1 MSNIGAITKSTMMMS
16 SLEISQLIDARHDN
30 VKTTIE
36 RLVSKGVIQ
45 LPSSKKVENPVSTS
59 NNKFTTA
66 YIFEGEQGRR
76 DSILVVS
83 RISVEFMAAVVDRW
97 MELER
102 AAQDSPP
109 QSEPAHVPELENPD
123 SLRKLLLTYTE
134 RTIEAERKLVEAEPK
149 IAFYDAVTQ
158 TDNTFDMSVVA
169 KIINRKG
176 YGRNTIFAILRKH
189 GILRSN
195 NEPYQQYVNAG
206 WFRMVEG
213 KWTKPNGEEHT
224 YYKTVVFQKGLEKI
238 IGLID
243 KEEQE

>member
-1 MSNIGAITKSTMMMS
+1 MSNISVITKSTITMS
-16 SLEISQLIDARHDN
+16 SKDIAELVDSRHDN
-30 VKTTIE
+30 VRTSIE
-36 RLVSKGVIQ
+36 RLANQGVIT
-45 LPSSKKVENPVSTS
+45 LPAMQEKPSEGGRPSKE
-59 NNKFTTA
+59 
-66 YIFEGEQGRR
+66 YIFIGEQGKR
-76 DSILVVS
+76 DSIIVVAQLS
-83 RISVEFMAAVVDRW
+83 PEFTARIVDRW

-102 AAQDSPP
+102 AANEHPSPQP
-109 QSEPAHVPELENPD
+109 ESLHVAALENPD

-158 TDNTFDMSVVA
+158 SDNTFDMSVVA

-206 WFRMVEG
+206 WFRLIEG

-224 YYKTVVFQKGLEKI
+224 YYKTVVYQKGLEKI
-238 IGLID
+238 ISLID